1 LAVDGDGVALEWFR
15 NDGVVERFATEP
27 LGPLDP
33 GGVVAGGDVGDDSGK
48 REWVGLGNWS
58 RRRSSPK

>member
-15 NDGVVERFATEP
+15 NDGVVERFATEA

-33 GGVVAGGDVGDDSGK
+33 GGLVAGGDVGDDSGK
-48 REWVGLGNWS
+48 RGGRAWGNWS